1 MKKKL
6 LISTAIFVTV
16 TLTFISTL
24 TTSYPTGAPAAVAND
39 PSSGA
44 INCTDCHSGTAT
56 AVTGWI
62 TSNIPS
68 SGYVPGTTYT
78 ITGTVTSAGKTI
90 FGFEISPQNP
100 NGVLVGSLT
109 ITNATATKIVSTKYV
124 THTQAGSAGT
134 NTRSWSFNWTAPTT
148 GAGPVTFYGSFLGG
162 NNNGSTSGDITYITS
177 STFQQA
183 SPCTVSAT
191 ITSTADTLCPQDTAT
206 LTASGGSTYLWSTG
220 ATTASIK
227 VASTGSYTVTATAAA
242 GCTASATKAIVKKTT
257 AAPTGLFTTN
267 VFDNNVKI
275 NWTKNSCATGYK
287 IMYHVLNSATWKTV
301 TVADTNNKTIYTL
314 SPLTTYEYKMASV
327 FGTITSNY
335 GTLKTFTTQCD
346 CVVPSVTTTVLSNSS
361 VKMAWVDDACS
372 IDHRIQYKK
381 STVATYTT
389 KVVYDSLGIPNTTI
403 TGLTPNTSYQYRV
416 RTDCNASGTFNS
428 GYTAI
433 GTFATPLRLG
443 HSNNHL
449 LSVYPNPSEGVVSIN
464 YNGDY
469 SLRIF
474 NLLGEVVYSN
484 EVRGNNESL
493 TIDLSNL
500 NNGIYM
506 VNVTSDE
513 GVITQRLEI
522 QK

>member
-1 MKKKL
+1 MKRKL

-16 TLTFISTL
+16 TLSFISTL

-39 PSSGA
+39 PSSGSV
-44 INCTDCHSGTAT
+44 NCTDCHSGTAT
-56 AVTGWI
+56 SVSGWI

-68 SGYVPGTTYT
+68 TGYVPGTTYT

-100 NGVLVGSLT
+100 NGVLVGSIT
-109 ITNATATKIVSTKYV
+109 ITNTTATKIVSSKYV

-134 NTRSWSFNWTAPTT
+134 NTRSWSFNWTAPAT
-148 GAGPVTFYGSFLGG
+148 GVGPVTFYGSFLGG

-183 SPCTVSAT
+183 SPCSVTAV
-191 ITSTADTLCPQDTAT
+191 ITSSADTLCPQDTAT

-227 VASTGSYTVTATAAA
+227 AVGGTYTVTATATA
-242 GCTASATKAIVKKTT
+242 GCTASASKTIVKKTT

-267 VFDNNVKI
+267 VFGTNVKI
-275 NWTKNSCATGYK
+275 NWTKNTCATGYK
-287 IMYHVLNSATWKTV
+287 IMYHELTSATWKTI
-301 TVADTNNKTIYTL
+301 TLADTNTKTIYNLT
-314 SPLTTYEYKMASV
+314 PLTAYEYKMASV
-327 FGTITSNY
+327 FGSIISNY

-346 CVVPSVTTTVLSNSS
+346 CVKPTVTPTVLSNSS
-361 VKMAWVDDACS
+361 VKFSWIDDACS

-381 STVATYTT
+381 TTTTFYTT
-389 KVVYDSLGIPNTTI
+389 KLVYDSLGISNTTI
-403 TGLTPNTSYQYRV
+403 TGLTPNTTYQYRV

-428 GYTAI
+428 GYTTL
-433 GTFATPLRLG
+433 GTFSTPLRLG
-443 HSNNHL
+443 DGNSQILNI
-449 LSVYPNPSEGVVSIN
+449 YPNPSQGLVTIN
-464 YNGDY
+464 YSDAY

-474 NLLGEVVYSN
+474 NMLGEVVYSN
-484 EVRGNNESL
+484 DVNSNTQPI
-493 TIDLSNL
+493 TIDLTNL
-500 NNGIYM
+500 SNGIYM
-506 VNVTSDE
+506 VSVTADGEVMS
-513 GVITQRLEI
+513 QRLEI